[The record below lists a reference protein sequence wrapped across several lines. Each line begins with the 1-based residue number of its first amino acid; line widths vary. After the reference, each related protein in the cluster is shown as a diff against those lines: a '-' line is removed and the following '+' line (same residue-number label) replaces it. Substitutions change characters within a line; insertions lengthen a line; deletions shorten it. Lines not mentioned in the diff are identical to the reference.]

1 MNMPL
6 NMQTAGLAALFALS
20 AAGGFAQQSNKINT
34 ATYISKE
41 EINEVLKNAPPKVD
55 QQLKVVDAGPYY
67 MAVGIIHRGPTKD
80 STDGTTGCLIH
91 HNQTENYVIVSG
103 AGTLVTGGVQ
113 ENMKESSPD
122 NEGTKILNGPSAS
135 GKVKLSTAQ
144 SVKVKAGDVVIIPPN
159 VCHNW
164 MGITDH
170 VDYLSV
176 RPDPDHVLP
185 LGYVNP
191 AIKEMKP

>member
-1 MNMPL
+1 MKKTVL
-6 NMQTAGLAALFALS
+6 GLAALLTLCLGS
-20 AAGGFAQQSNKINT
+20 AFAQQHKVNE
-34 ATYISKE
+34 ATYISDE
-41 EINEVLKNAPPKVD
+41 EIKTVLKNAPPKVD

-103 AGTLVTGGVQ
+103 SGTLVTGGVQ
-113 ENMKESSPD
+113 ENMKESNPEG
-122 NEGTKILNGPSAS
+122 EGTKILNGPSAS
-135 GKVKLSTAQ
+135 GRVKLSTAKA
-144 SVKVKAGDVVIIPPN
+144 VKVKQGDVIIIPPN

-191 AIKEMKP
+191 AIKDMKP